1 MLNARSSASQ
11 ELLELLKE
19 TGRAIAVKELCE
31 KLQLSSMAVR
41 RQLTLLE
48 GDGLIF
54 SEKERKEIG
63 RPAKRYFLTDQ
74 GHEYFE
80 RDYANLAIELLATLR
95 SLDGKRKVNQVFER
109 RMHEDLKT
117 ARKRVLSKTL
127 EARVHDATKWFT
139 EKGYRARWEK
149 IATDKFLIKFMNC
162 AVLQVARKFP
172 QVCVCEEDFLSELLQ
187 AKVTRRHYILKSG
200 HFCSYLV
207 EG

>member
-1 MLNARSSASQ
+1 MLNARSSASRR
-11 ELLELLKE
+11 LLELLKE
-19 TGRAIAVKELCE
+19 TGRAIVIKELCE

-54 SEKERKEIG
+54 SENERKEIG
-63 RPAKRYFLTDQ
+63 RPAKRYYLTDQ

-80 RDYANLAIELLATLR
+80 RDYANLAIELLAALR
-95 SLDGKRKVNQVFER
+95 SLNGKRNVNQVFER

-117 ARKRVLSKTL
+117 ARKRVLGKTL

-149 IATDKFLIKFMNC
+149 IATDKYLIKFMNC
-162 AVLQVARKFP
+162 AVLQVAKKFP
-172 QVCVCEEDFLSELLQ
+172 QICVCEEDFLSELLQ
-187 AKVTRRHYILKSG
+187 AKVTRRHYILKNG

>member
-1 MLNARSSASQ
+1 MLNARSSASR

-19 TGRAIAVKELCE
+19 TGRGIAVKELCE

-54 SEKERKEIG
+54 SENERKKIG
-63 RPAKRYFLTDQ
+63 RPAKRYYLTDQ

-80 RDYANLAIELLATLR
+80 RDYANLAIELLAALR
-95 SLDGKRKVNQVFER
+95 SLNGKRNVNQVFER
-109 RMHEDLKT
+109 RMHEDLKA
-117 ARKRVLSKTL
+117 ARKRVLGKTL

-139 EKGYRARWEK
+139 EKGYMAKWEK
-149 IATDKFLIKFMNC
+149 IATDKYLIKFMNC
-162 AVLQVARKFP
+162 AVLQVAKKFP
-172 QVCVCEEDFLSELLQ
+172 QICVCEEDFLSELLQ
-187 AKVTRRHYILKSG
+187 AKVTRRHYILKNG

>member
-63 RPAKRYFLTDQ
+63 RPAKRYYLTDQ
-74 GHEYFE
+74 GHENFE
-80 RDYANLAIELLATLR
+80 RDYANLAIELLAALR
-95 SLDGKRKVNQVFER
+95 SLNGKKNLNQVFER
-109 RMHEDLKT
+109 RMHEDLKS
-117 ARKRVLSKTL
+117 ARKRVLGKTL

-139 EKGYRARWEK
+139 EKGYMARWEK
-149 IATDKFLIKFMNC
+149 IATDKYLIKFMNC
-162 AVLQVARKFP
+162 AALQVAKKFP
-172 QVCVCEEDFLSELLQ
+172 QICVCEEDLLSELLQ

>member
-1 MLNARSSASQ
+1 MLNARSSASR

-54 SEKERKEIG
+54 SENERRKVG
-63 RPAKRYFLTDQ
+63 RPAKRYYLTDQ

-80 RDYANLAIELLATLR
+80 RDYANLAIELLAALR
-95 SLDGKRKVNQVFER
+95 SLNGKRNVNQVFKR
-109 RMHEDLKT
+109 RMHEDLKA
-117 ARKRVLSKTL
+117 ARKRVLGKTL

-139 EKGYRARWEK
+139 EKGYMAKWEK
-149 IATDKFLIKFMNC
+149 IATDKYLIKFMNC
-162 AVLQVARKFP
+162 AVLQVATKFP
-172 QVCVCEEDFLSELLQ
+172 QICVCEEDFLSELLQ

-200 HFCSYLV
+200 PFCSYLV

>member
-1 MLNARSSASQ
+1 M
-11 ELLELLKE
+11 LKE
-19 TGRAIAVKELCE
+19 TGRAIAIKELCE

-48 GDGLIF
+48 VDGLIF
-54 SEKERKEIG
+54 SENERKEIG
-63 RPAKRYFLTDQ
+63 RPAKRYYLTDQ

-80 RDYANLAIELLATLR
+80 RDYANLAIELLAALR
-95 SLDGKRKVNQVFER
+95 SLNGKRKVSQVFER

-117 ARKRVLSKTL
+117 ARKRVLGKTL

-139 EKGYRARWEK
+139 EKGYRARWKK
-149 IATDKFLIKFMNC
+149 IATDKYLIKFMNC
-162 AVLQVARKFP
+162 AVLQVAKKFP
-172 QVCVCEEDFLSELLQ
+172 QICVCEEDFLSELLQ
-187 AKVTRRHYILKSG
+187 AKVTRRHYILKNG

>member
-1 MLNARSSASQ
+1 MLNARSSASR

-19 TGRAIAVKELCE
+19 TGRGIVVKELCE

-48 GDGLIF
+48 VDGLIF
-54 SEKERKEIG
+54 SENERKKIG
-63 RPAKRYFLTDQ
+63 RPAKRYCLTDQ

-80 RDYANLAIELLATLR
+80 RDYANLAIDLLATLR

-109 RMHEDLKT
+109 HMHEDLKT
-117 ARKRVLSKTL
+117 ARKRVLGKTL

-139 EKGYRARWEK
+139 EKGYMARWEK
-149 IATDKFLIKFMNC
+149 IATDKYLIKFMNC
-162 AVLQVARKFP
+162 AVLQVAKKFP
-172 QVCVCEEDFLSELLQ
+172 QICVCEEDLLSELLQ
-187 AKVTRRHYILKSG
+187 AKVTRRHYILKNG

>member
-1 MLNARSSASQ
+1 MLNARSPASRR
-11 ELLELLKE
+11 LLELLKE
-19 TGRAIAVKELCE
+19 TGRAIAIKELCE

-54 SEKERKEIG
+54 SENERKKIG
-63 RPAKRYFLTDQ
+63 RPAKRYYLTDQ

-80 RDYANLAIELLATLR
+80 RDYANLAIELLAALR
-95 SLDGKRKVNQVFER
+95 SLNGKRNVNQVFKR
-109 RMHEDLKT
+109 RMHEDLKA
-117 ARKRVLSKTL
+117 ARKRVLGKTL

-149 IATDKFLIKFMNC
+149 IATDNYLIKFMNC
-162 AVLQVARKFP
+162 AVLQVAKKFP

-187 AKVTRRHYILKSG
+187 AKVARRHYILKNG

>member
-162 AVLQVARKFP
+162 AVLQVAKKFP
-172 QVCVCEEDFLSELLQ
+172 QICVCEEDFLSELLQ

>member
-1 MLNARSSASQ
+1 
-11 ELLELLKE
+11 
-19 TGRAIAVKELCE
+19 
-31 KLQLSSMAVR
+31 MAVR

-63 RPAKRYFLTDQ
+63 RPAKRYYLTDQ

-80 RDYANLAIELLATLR
+80 RDYANLAIDLLATLR

-117 ARKRVLSKTL
+117 ARKRVLGKTL

-149 IATDKFLIKFMNC
+149 IATDKYLIKFMNC
-162 AVLQVARKFP
+162 AVLQVAKKFP
-172 QVCVCEEDFLSELLQ
+172 KVCVCEEDFLSELLQ

-200 HFCSYLV
+200 QFCSYLI

>member
-1 MLNARSSASQ
+1 MLNARSSASR

-19 TGRAIAVKELCE
+19 TGRGIVVKELCE
-31 KLQLSSMAVR
+31 KLQLTSMAVR

-48 GDGLIF
+48 VDGLIF
-54 SEKERKEIG
+54 SENERRKVG
-63 RPAKRYFLTDQ
+63 RPAQRYYLTDQ

-162 AVLQVARKFP
+162 AVLQVAKKFP
-172 QVCVCEEDFLSELLQ
+172 QICVCEEDFLSELLQ

>member
-1 MLNARSSASQ
+1 MLKVRSPANRR
-11 ELLELLKE
+11 LLELLKE

-54 SEKERKEIG
+54 SEIERKEIG
-63 RPAKRYFLTDQ
+63 RPAKRYYLTDQ

-80 RDYANLAIELLATLR
+80 RDYANLAIELLVTLR
-95 SLDGKRKVNQVFER
+95 SLDGKRKVNQVLESH
-109 RMHEDLKT
+109 MHEDLKT
-117 ARKRVLSKTL
+117 ARKRVLGKTL
-127 EARVHDATKWFT
+127 EVRVHDATKWFT
-139 EKGYRARWEK
+139 EKGYMARWEK
-149 IATDKFLIKFMNC
+149 IATDKYLIKFMNC
-162 AVLQVARKFP
+162 AVLQVAKKFP
-172 QVCVCEEDFLSELLQ
+172 QICVCEEDLLSELLQ
-187 AKVTRRHYILKSG
+187 AKVTRRHYILKNG

>member
-1 MLNARSSASQ
+1 MLNVRSPASRR
-11 ELLELLKE
+11 LLELLKE
-19 TGRAIAVKELCE
+19 TGRGIAVKELCE

-54 SEKERKEIG
+54 SEDERKKIG
-63 RPAKRYFLTDQ
+63 RPAKRYYLTDQ

-80 RDYANLAIELLATLR
+80 RDYANLAIELLVTLR
-95 SLDGKRKVNQVFER
+95 SLNGKRKVNQVFES

-117 ARKRVLSKTL
+117 ARKRVLGKTL

-139 EKGYRARWEK
+139 EKGYRAKWEK
-149 IATDKFLIKFMNC
+149 IATDKYLIKFMNC
-162 AVLQVARKFP
+162 AVLQVAKKFP
-172 QVCVCEEDFLSELLQ
+172 QICVCEEDFLSELLQ

-200 HFCSYLV
+200 HLCSYLV

>member
-1 MLNARSSASQ
+1 MLNATSSASLR
-11 ELLELLKE
+11 LLELLKE

-54 SEKERKEIG
+54 SEDERKKIG
-63 RPAKRYFLTDQ
+63 RPTKRYYLSDQ

-80 RDYANLAIELLATLR
+80 RDYANLAIDLLATLR

-109 RMHEDLKT
+109 HMHEDLKT
-117 ARKRVLSKTL
+117 AKKLVLGNTL

-139 EKGYRARWEK
+139 EKGYMAKWEK
-149 IATDKFLIKFMNC
+149 IATDKYLIKLMNC
-162 AVLQVARKFP
+162 AVLQVATKFP
-172 QVCVCEEDFLSELLQ
+172 QICVCEEDFLSELLQ
-187 AKVTRRHYILKSG
+187 AKVTRRHYILKNG

>member
-1 MLNARSSASQ
+1 MLTARSSASR

-19 TGRAIAVKELCE
+19 TGRAIVIKEVCE

-63 RPAKRYFLTDQ
+63 RPAKRYYLTDQ

-80 RDYANLAIELLATLR
+80 RDYANLAIDLLATLR

-117 ARKRVLSKTL
+117 ARKRVLGKTL
-127 EARVHDATKWFT
+127 EARVHDATKLFT
-139 EKGYRARWEK
+139 ENGYRARWEK
-149 IATDKFLIKFMNC
+149 IATDKYLIKFMNC
-162 AVLQVARKFP
+162 AVLQVAKKFP
-172 QVCVCEEDFLSELLQ
+172 QICVCEEAFLSELLQ
-187 AKVTRRHYILKSG
+187 AKVTRRHYILKNG
-200 HFCSYLV
+200 HFCSYLI

>member
-1 MLNARSSASQ
+1 MLNARSSASRR
-11 ELLELLKE
+11 LLELLKE
-19 TGRAIAVKELCE
+19 TGRAIVIKELCE

-54 SEKERKEIG
+54 SENERKEIG
-63 RPAKRYFLTDQ
+63 RPAKRYYLTDQ

-95 SLDGKRKVNQVFER
+95 SLNGKRNVNQVFER
-109 RMHEDLKT
+109 RMHEALKT
-117 ARKRVLSKTL
+117 ARERILGKTL
-127 EARVHDATKWFT
+127 EARVHEATQWFT
-139 EKGYRARWEK
+139 EKGYRAKWEK
-149 IATDKFLIKFMNC
+149 IATDKYSIKFMNC
-162 AVLQVARKFP
+162 AVLQVAKKFP
-172 QVCVCEEDFLSELLQ
+172 QICVCEEDFLSELLQ
-187 AKVTRRHYILKSG
+187 AKVTRRHYILKNG

>member
-1 MLNARSSASQ
+1 MLNARSPASRR
-11 ELLELLKE
+11 LLELLKE
-19 TGRAIAVKELCE
+19 TGRAIAIKELCE

-41 RQLTLLE
+41 RQVTLLE
-48 GDGLIF
+48 VDGLIF
-54 SEKERKEIG
+54 SENERRKVG
-63 RPAKRYFLTDQ
+63 RPAKRYYLTDQ

-80 RDYANLAIELLATLR
+80 RDYANLAIELLAALR
-95 SLDGKRKVNQVFER
+95 SLNGKRNVNQVFER

-117 ARKRVLSKTL
+117 ARKRVLGKTL

-139 EKGYRARWEK
+139 EKGYRAKWEK
-149 IATDKFLIKFMNC
+149 IATDKYLIKFMNC
-162 AVLQVARKFP
+162 AVLQVATKFP
-172 QVCVCEEDFLSELLQ
+172 QICVCEEDFLSELLQ

>member
-1 MLNARSSASQ
+1 MLNARSPASRR
-11 ELLELLKE
+11 LLELLKE
-19 TGRAIAVKELCE
+19 TGRAIAIKELCE

-41 RQLTLLE
+41 RQVTLLE

-54 SEKERKEIG
+54 SENERKKVG
-63 RPAKRYFLTDQ
+63 RPAKRYYLTDQ

-80 RDYANLAIELLATLR
+80 RDYANLAIELLAALR
-95 SLDGKRKVNQVFER
+95 SLNGKRNLNQVFER

-117 ARKRVLSKTL
+117 ARKRVLGKTL

-139 EKGYRARWEK
+139 EKGYMAKWEK
-149 IATDKFLIKFMNC
+149 IATDKYLIKFMNC
-162 AVLQVARKFP
+162 AVLQVATKFP
-172 QVCVCEEDFLSELLQ
+172 QICVCEEDFLSELLQ